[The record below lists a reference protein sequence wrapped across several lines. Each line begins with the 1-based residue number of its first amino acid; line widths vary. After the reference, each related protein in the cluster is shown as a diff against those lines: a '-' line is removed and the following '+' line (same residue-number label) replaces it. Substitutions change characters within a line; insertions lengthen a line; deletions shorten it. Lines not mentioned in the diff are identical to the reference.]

1 MFSQQN
7 SVWIQCGPLFSARR
21 GCDFWISLL
30 LFEKSM
36 DDNKKAWMNNYIK
49 RSWKTQNLYSFTGK
63 TKYWKNDDPHRT
75 TKLKRRLWWRKCFNH
90 SKVNLELCCLKK
102 PSIPYKLYW
111 KKKSWNWAKKK
122 KKNFAKHNFVF
133 IIKINWKKLN
143 FTKQKK
149 KSFFSLLI
157 IQSYGITNWDYGD
170 WNLWQ
175 VLYDKLSTES
185 EEREFHED
193 DIKKVWH
200 SIV

>member
-7 SVWIQCGPLFSARR
+7 SVWIQCGPSFSARR

-75 TKLKRRLWWRKCFNH
+75 TKLKRRLWWRECFNH

-122 KKNFAKHNFVF
+122 KR
-133 IIKINWKKLN
+133 ILLN
-143 FTKQKK
+143 TILFLSSK
-149 KSFFSLLI
+149 
-157 IQSYGITNWDYGD
+157 
-170 WNLWQ
+170 
-175 VLYDKLSTES
+175 STEKS
-185 EEREFHED
+185 WILPNR
-193 DIKKVWH
+193 KRKVFFLC
-200 SIV
+200 